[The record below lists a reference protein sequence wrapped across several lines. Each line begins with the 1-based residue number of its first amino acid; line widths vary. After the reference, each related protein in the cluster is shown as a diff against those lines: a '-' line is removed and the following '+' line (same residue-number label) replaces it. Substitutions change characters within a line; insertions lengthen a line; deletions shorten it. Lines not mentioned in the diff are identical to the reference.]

1 MKPTFLLL
9 SILLLAGSGQA
20 QSPRPKPTAQPE
32 VPKSKFVMTAPR
44 PATTSAH
51 SGSRRSGGSH
61 RSRSS
66 FFYPTSPILL
76 TDDTSNSGSADGYGY
91 SPQGAVTTAADFSA
105 SGDSSWEPSTYMDY
119 DAALALGNGCK
130 PRRHNRT
137 LALFLL
143 AKLRVTIGQLKQ
155 KRMPQQNRKVNFDR
169 VSSVR
174 VVST

>member
-119 DAALALGNGCK
+119 DAALALGK
-130 PRRHNRT
+130 
-137 LALFLL
+137 
-143 AKLRVTIGQLKQ
+143 QLQ
-155 KRMPQQNRKVNFDR
+155 AASAQPD
-169 VSSVR
+169 VSSISLGEIAR
-174 VVST
+174 NYRAAKAKADAAAKPQS